1 MPQNPQKT
9 KGEILSE
16 LESIKDL
23 LIEEDDIP
31 ILQEVHLVDHKIADQ
46 ASVTDHASVT
56 NQASPAKTPG
66 GTQTSIFDELDEIP
80 VITDITSDT
89 LQQRSIPKAMGENP
103 FLPQH
108 IRARLHG
115 NNPPPVFDL
124 SAATSTTKSTGKIET
139 RQDLINELVK
149 KFLPQIEQELR
160 LKLLTMTED
169 ELRKL

>member
-31 ILQEVHLVDHKIADQ
+31 ILQEVHLVDRKI
-46 ASVTDHASVT
+46 TDHASIT
-56 NQASPAKTPG
+56 DYPTTKMPG

-80 VITDITSDT
+80 VITDITSDAS
-89 LQQRSIPKAMGENP
+89 QHRSTPKALGENP

-115 NNPPPVFDL
+115 NNPPPIFDF
-124 SAATSTTKSTGKIET
+124 SATSTATKSTGKIET
-139 RQDLINELVK
+139 RHDLINELLK

-169 ELRKL
+169 ELRRL

>member
-46 ASVTDHASVT
+46 ASVTNH
-56 NQASPAKTPG
+56 ASPAKTPG

-89 LQQRSIPKAMGENP
+89 SQQRSIPKAMGENP

-115 NNPPPVFDL
+115 NNPPPIFDF
-124 SAATSTTKSTGKIET
+124 STTSSTTKSNGKIET
-139 RQDLINELVK
+139 RHDLINELVK

>member
-9 KGEILSE
+9 KSEILSE

-31 ILQEVHLVDHKIADQ
+31 ILQEVDMHSEHSL
-46 ASVTDHASVT
+46 
-56 NQASPAKTPG
+56 PAKSPSSVPG
-66 GTQTSIFDELDEIP
+66 GTQTSIFDELLDVPTITEIH
-80 VITDITSDT
+80 TDT
-89 LQQRSIPKAMGENP
+89 QANIPKALGENP

-115 NNPPPVFDL
+115 NNPPPVFDF
-124 SAATSTTKSTGKIET
+124 SATASTKTSGKIET
-139 RQDLINELVK
+139 RHDIINEIVK
-149 KFLPQIEQELR
+149 KFLPKIEQELR

>member
-46 ASVTDHASVT
+46 AAIANHAST
-56 NQASPAKTPG
+56 TKIPG

-139 RQDLINELVK
+139 RQDLINELMK
-149 KFLPQIEQELR
+149 KILPQIEQELR

>member
-31 ILQEVHLVDHKIADQ
+31 ILQEVHLHSEHSLPTK
-46 ASVTDHASVT
+46 
-56 NQASPAKTPG
+56 SPTRVPG
-66 GTQTSIFDELDEIP
+66 GTQTSLFDEL
-80 VITDITSDT
+80 TSDIPT
-89 LQQRSIPKAMGENP
+89 ITELAHTDTDLRNIPKAMGENP

-139 RQDLINELVK
+139 RQDLINELMK
-149 KFLPQIEQELR
+149 KILPQIEQELR

>member
-31 ILQEVHLVDHKIADQ
+31 ILQEVDLHSEHSLPPK
-46 ASVTDHASVT
+46 
-56 NQASPAKTPG
+56 SPTSAPG
-66 GTQTSIFDELDEIP
+66 GTQTSIFDELLDVPTITEIH
-80 VITDITSDT
+80 TDTQS
-89 LQQRSIPKAMGENP
+89 QRSIPKALGENP

-115 NNPPPVFDL
+115 NNPPPVFDF
-124 SAATSTTKSTGKIET
+124 SATATTKTSGKIET
-139 RQDLINELVK
+139 RHDIINEIVK
-149 KFLPQIEQELR
+149 KFLPKIEQELR